1 MAMEFDVI
9 ESCWTPF
16 GSARLRL
23 RIAPQARTY
32 RGAPSRGAAQALVEE
47 AIRRVRYAQ
56 QRNAWLSNPQQERI
70 EKPQLNRCGTT
81 AMLMSGLNY
90 LAR

>member
-1 MAMEFDVI
+1 MEFDVI
-9 ESCWTPF
+9 EF
-16 GSARLRL
+16 LLDAVRLSSVASTNCAAGENISGR
-23 RIAPQARTY
+23 
-32 RGAPSRGAAQALVEE
+32 PSRGAAQALVEE